1 MGSVENI
8 SINYIMDNVIS
19 VITTKLCVL
28 YTDFYFK
35 KKKKQ
40 KITNEGL
47 EQPGLKDT
55 NH

>member
-1 MGSVENI
+1 
-8 SINYIMDNVIS
+8 MDNVIS

-28 YTDFYFK
+28 YTDFYL